1 MEGNFINLSKNL
13 YLLNAMEDSSHP
25 YIFWQGWKLPDLMFA
40 TRRSLSEART
50 AIAKQ
55 LENVYS
61 SIGVMLY
68 ILLACM
74 LFDVYGCY
82 KIDYDF
88 VTCFDM

>member
-1 MEGNFINLSKNL
+1 
-13 YLLNAMEDSSHP
+13 
-25 YIFWQGWKLPDLMFA
+25 MFA